1 MTEPTTIFEDSIIA
15 ASDPANVAAPNT
27 NVPEEAHPR
36 SKVPDANA
44 YIDINE
50 QLAVAKEALKELKL
64 KAKELKDAGQ
74 PIPPEFEK
82 TFKDLT
88 RIIDQIERS
97 KYYEGE
103 FSHQVTDLCSNE
115 PFLASIFMSMTRR
128 ADFRVPTAYVS
139 VHRNG
144 GLFDV
149 VFGFN
154 PTFIRSLTPM
164 QRQGVFR
171 HECYHVVFNHIFI
184 RAMGDKRYA
193 KLWNYATDL
202 AINSIIGKR
211 NLPEMVLLPG
221 HRSKDMETGEEATGP
236 YADYIATAPEGKS
249 SDFYFSEL
257 LKIMHDN
264 NHNDPN
270 QINIGIGTG
279 DGGSGGTLDNHDG
292 WDDIPEEVQD
302 EIRERIRDLVEAG
315 ANQADSQGKGWGSI
329 PAEIEKWIRHYLSR
343 EIDWRSVVKS
353 FFGRVR
359 SQERA
364 STMKRIN
371 KKTPYINPGVK
382 RKTKAK
388 FVCFIDQSG
397 SMSDKDIA
405 MLFGELESFANE
417 TEIDVYHFDTEID
430 VDSHTIWKKGKPF
443 PKPHR
448 TRCGG
453 TNFDAVANFCNDRRN
468 PEWSG
473 VVILTDGYA
482 PVMGAIR
489 NAKVLWVITQDGT
502 MDTVRPGD
510 LAVRMNSGQ
519 KQFKRF

>member
-1 MTEPTTIFEDSIIA
+1 MTAPTPISEDSIIA
-15 ASDPANVAAPNT
+15 ASDPSAVQPTPPLPSTATADL
-27 NVPEEAHPR
+27 
-36 SKVPDANA
+36 PDNA
-44 YIDINE
+44 YIDVNE
-50 QLAVAKEALKELKL
+50 QLAVAKESLKELKI
-64 KAKELKDAGQ
+64 KAKELKEAGE

-82 TFKDLT
+82 TFKTLT
-88 RIIDQIERS
+88 RIIEQIERS

-103 FSHQVTDLCSNE
+103 FSHQVTDLVSNE

-202 AINSIIGKR
+202 AINSIIGKHS
-211 NLPEMVLLPG
+211 LPEMVLLPG
-221 HRSKDMETGEEATGP
+221 HRSVDPETGEKASGP
-236 YADYIATAPEGKS
+236 YADWIATAPLGKS
-249 SDFYFSEL
+249 SDYYFAEL
-257 LKIMHDN
+257 VKIMHDN
-264 NHNDPN
+264 NHTDPN
-270 QINIGIGTG
+270 QITIGIGGGGGG
-279 DGGSGGTLDNHDG
+279 DGDGTLDNHDG

-302 EIRERIRDLVEAG
+302 EIRERIRDMVEAG
-315 ANQADSQGKGWGSI
+315 ANSADSQGKGWGSI

-405 MLFGELESFANE
+405 MLFGELENFAKE

-430 VDSHTIWKKGKPF
+430 EKSHTIWKKGKPF

-448 TRCGG
+448 TRSGG
-453 TNFDAVANFCNDRRN
+453 TDFDAVANFCNNRRN
-468 PEWSG
+468 PDWSG

-489 NAKVLWVITQDGT
+489 GAKVLWVITETGT
-502 MDTVRPGD
+502 METVRPGD
-510 LAVRMNSGQ
+510 LAVRMGGLE
-519 KQFKRF
+519 KTFRRF

>member
-1 MTEPTTIFEDSIIA
+1 MTAPILSEDSIIA
-15 ASDPANVAAPNT
+15 ASDPSNVAINT
-27 NVPEEAHPR
+27 PPQAVTAEPPQAEAG
-36 SKVPDANA
+36 S
-44 YIDINE
+44 YIDVGE
-50 QLAVAKEALKELKL
+50 QLAAAKEALKELKL
-64 KAKELKDAGQ
+64 KAKELTEAGE

-82 TFKDLT
+82 TFKNLS

-103 FSHQVTDLCSNE
+103 FSHQITDLCQHE
-115 PFLASIFMSMTRR
+115 PFLSSIFMSMTRR

-144 GLFDV
+144 GLYDV

-164 QRQGVFR
+164 QRMGVFR

-184 RAMGDKRYA
+184 RAMGDKRYS

-202 AINSIIGKR
+202 AINSIIGKHS
-211 NLPEMVLLPG
+211 LPEMVLLPG
-221 HRSKDMETGEEATGP
+221 HRSVDPETGEKASGP
-236 YADYIATAPEGKS
+236 YADWIATAPLGKS
-249 SDFYFSEL
+249 SDYYFAEL
-257 LKIMHDN
+257 VKIMHEN
-264 NHNDPN
+264 NHTDPN
-270 QINIGIGTG
+270 QITIGIGGGTG
-279 DGGSGGTLDNHDG
+279 DGTMDNHDG

-302 EIRERIRDLVEAG
+302 EIRERIRDLVEQG
-315 ANQADSQGKGWGSI
+315 ANAADSGGKGWGSM
-329 PAEIEKWIRHYLSR
+329 PSEIEKWIRQYLSR

-405 MLFGELESFANE
+405 MLFGELENFAKE

-430 VDSHTIWKKGKPF
+430 VKSHTVWKKGMTF

-453 TNFDAVANFCNDRRN
+453 TDFDAVANFCNDRRN

-489 NAKVLWVITQDGT
+489 NAKTLWVITETGT
-502 MDTVRPGD
+502 METVRPGD
-510 LAVRMNSGQ
+510 LAVRMASGQ
-519 KQFKRF
+519 KSFKRF